1 MELNWKH
8 INEVEN
14 ATVITTIDAHAAGE
28 PLRIVTGGL
37 PLLPGDTMLEKRR
50 YMQQHFDHI
59 RRMLMWE
66 PRGHRDMYGA
76 VLTQRV
82 TPEADLGVLFM
93 HNEGYSTMCGHGI
106 IALVTTLLETGALP
120 AKGQQTAVNLD
131 TPAGLVRAIAHLD
144 GSGYVEHVSFLN
156 VPSFLYAR
164 DVELDVPAFGRLR
177 VDVAFGGAFY
187 AFIPAAQLGLSVAP
201 EQASQ
206 LAAAGDTITKA
217 VNAVLPVQHPL
228 EEDLGFLYGTIF
240 TGPPEN
246 PAHHSRN
253 ICIFANAEV
262 DRSPTGTGV
271 SARLALHRA
280 KGEIEDGQ
288 HIVIESILGAA
299 STFSGRVAGHA
310 QVGPYRAVVPEVSG
324 RAFITGRHEFVLDP
338 NDELGQGFFL
348 S

>member
-1 MELNWKH
+1 MELNWKP
-8 INEVEN
+8 IDDVEN
-14 ATVITTIDAHAAGE
+14 ATVMTTIDAHAAGE
-28 PLRIVTGGL
+28 PLRIIIGGL

-59 RRMLMWE
+59 RRALMWE

-76 VLTQRV
+76 VLTQPV
-82 TPEADLGVLFM
+82 TLEADLGVLFM

-106 IALVTTLLETGALP
+106 IALVTTLLETGALA
-120 AKGQQTAVNLD
+120 AKGQHTPINLD
-131 TPAGLVRAIAHLD
+131 TPAGLVRATAHLD
-144 GSGYVEHVSFLN
+144 SRGQVERVLFLN

-253 ICIFANAEV
+253 VCIFANAEV

-271 SARLALHRA
+271 SARLALHHA